1 MEKIDIRTLHG
12 HLFTCSKCNKFHF
25 EFNQFGIDFSSLNA
39 LTDFKEYLN
48 ELDADE
54 FEQINKNSQYNR
66 KIQIPFPNTSIKML
80 LSSMELKELVVLLST
95 FIHEYN
101 IAVSENEAIRQLSK
115 LSANQMN

>member
-1 MEKIDIRTLHG
+1 MEKINIKTLHG
-12 HLFTCSKCNKFHF
+12 HLFTCGKCNKYHF

-39 LTDFKEYLN
+39 LNDFKDYLS
-48 ELDADE
+48 ELDSEE
-54 FEQINKNSQYNR
+54 FERINQNSQYNR

-80 LSSMELKELVVLLST
+80 LSSMELKELIVLLAT

-101 IAVSENEAIRQLSK
+101 IAVTENEAIRQLSK